1 MTETLTAAD
10 PITVAGTDTS
20 TAAAT
25 DTKVKTYRGKSL
37 EELLPQ
43 IRADL
48 GPEAVITSRREGLI
62 GGIGGFFQKRC
73 VEVDARPGGP
83 RIDVYDE
90 APEPAPAVMP
100 SAEAVHAAAE
110 AQLAATGTAA
120 TPIESA
126 VATATLPVEPAEQH
140 PVRNDAATREGL
152 ATPQMQRLVGEA
164 KPFADLLEQMAAAP
178 TAEPSAFTRPHDDF
192 PRTEP
197 RAPEPIG
204 EGLPA
209 PGVPAAAV
217 VAEPEVI
224 EEVETEPEPKRIS
237 NLRESMVA
245 TGLGTDQAADIV
257 DSVVRN
263 VAPFS
268 TPGRL
273 KTLVRNE
280 LALRLPIVPAPGPGR
295 RRLAVVGA
303 TGTGKTAAVAR
314 IAAAHAAVGQDVACL
329 TVEPADGGA
338 ALRALLE
345 GSGVPVQ
352 VISGEELAVALLGES
367 AELVL
372 VDTPGA
378 SAGAAGTVE
387 TLAATLATA
396 GLDEIHLAVRAGT
409 ASPAAVE
416 MLETLRPLGPN
427 RILVSAA
434 ADTTH
439 IGATV
444 DVAIRT
450 ALPIHYVAETVVDIA
465 PADPRA
471 LASKVVR

>member
-10 PITVAGTDTS
+10 PIQVAGTDTNA
-20 TAAAT
+20 TAPAAP
-25 DTKVKTYRGKSL
+25 DPKVKTYRGKSL
-37 EELLPQ
+37 EELLPR
-43 IRADL
+43 IRAEL
-48 GPEAVITSRREGLI
+48 GPEAVITSRREGLV

-90 APEPAPAVMP
+90 EPAMPAAAEIPAGVMP
-100 SAEAVHAAAE
+100 SAESVHVAAE
-110 AQLAATGTAA
+110 AALAEAA
-120 TPIESA
+120 A
-126 VATATLPVEPAEQH
+126 AEQH

-152 ATPQMQRLVGEA
+152 ATPQMQRIVGEA
-164 KPFADLLEQMAAAP
+164 SPFADLLGQMAAA
-178 TAEPSAFTRPHDDF
+178 EPAG
-192 PRTEP
+192 P

-204 EGLPA
+204 DGLPA
-209 PGVPAAAV
+209 PGVRAAAAKPV
-217 VAEPEVI
+217 FVEEFDAEAEP
-224 EEVETEPEPKRIS
+224 VEEPKRVA
-237 NLRESMVA
+237 NLREGMVA
-245 TGLGTDQAADIV
+245 TGLGTDQAADVV

-280 LALRLPIVPAPGPGR
+280 LSLRLPVAPAPGPGR
-295 RRLAVVGA
+295 RRLAVVGP

-314 IAAAHAAVGQDVACL
+314 IAAAHAAVGQDVACIS
-329 TVEPADGGA
+329 VEPADHGA

-352 VISGEELAVALLGES
+352 VISGDELAVALLGES

-378 SAGAAGTVE
+378 SAGAAGSVE

-427 RILVSAA
+427 RILVSSA
-434 ADTTH
+434 ADTTY
-439 IGATV
+439 IGAAV

-450 ALPIHYVAETVVDIA
+450 TLPIHYVAETVVDIA

>member
-10 PITVAGTDTS
+10 PITVAGTDTNA
-20 TAAAT
+20 TAAP
-25 DTKVKTYRGKSL
+25 DPKVKTYRGKSL

-48 GPEAVITSRREGLI
+48 GAEAVITSRREGLI

-90 APEPAPAVMP
+90 EPALEETETVLEVP
-100 SAEAVHAAAE
+100 
-110 AQLAATGTAA
+110 
-120 TPIESA
+120 TP
-126 VATATLPVEPAEQH
+126 TEQH

-164 KPFADLLEQMAAAP
+164 KPFADLLEQMGAAP
-178 TAEPSAFTRPHDDF
+178 TV
-192 PRTEP
+192 EP

-209 PGVPAAAV
+209 PGARAAAAKPV
-217 VAEPEVI
+217 VVEEFDVEAEP
-224 EEVETEPEPKRIS
+224 VEEPKRIS
-237 NLRESMVA
+237 NLREGMVA
-245 TGLGTDQAADIV
+245 TGLGTDQAADVV

-280 LALRLPIVPAPGPGR
+280 LALRLPVAPAPGPGR
-295 RRLAVVGA
+295 RRLAVVGP

-314 IAAAHAAVGQDVACL
+314 IATAHAAVGQDVACIS
-329 TVEPADGGA
+329 VEPADDGA

-352 VISGEELAVALLGES
+352 VISGDELAVALLGES

-378 SAGAAGTVE
+378 SAGAAHSVE

-427 RILVSAA
+427 RILVSSA
-434 ADTTH
+434 ADTTY
-439 IGATV
+439 IGAAV

-450 ALPIHYVAETVVDIA
+450 TLPIHYVAENVVDIA

>member
-1 MTETLTAAD
+1 MTDTLTAAD
-10 PITVAGTDTS
+10 PITVAGID
-20 TAAAT
+20 T

-37 EELLPQ
+37 EELLPR

-90 APEPAPAVMP
+90 EPAMP
-100 SAEAVHAAAE
+100 AAAE
-110 AQLAATGTAA
+110 AQ
-120 TPIESA
+120 
-126 VATATLPVEPAEQH
+126 VANSMPAEPTEQH
-140 PVRNDAATREGL
+140 PVRNDVATREGL
-152 ATPQMQRLVGEA
+152 ATPQMQRLVGES
-164 KPFADLLEQMAAAP
+164 KPFSDLLEQMAAAP
-178 TAEPSAFTRPHDDF
+178 PV
-192 PRTEP
+192 EP

-209 PGVPAAAV
+209 PGVPAAATV
-217 VAEPEVI
+217 VAEPEVA
-224 EEVETEPEPKRIS
+224 EEPKRIS
-237 NLRESMVA
+237 NLREGMVA
-245 TGLGTDQAADIV
+245 TGLGTDQAADVV

-280 LALRLPIVPAPGPGR
+280 LALRLPVAPAPGPGR
-295 RRLAVVGA
+295 RRLAVVGP

-314 IAAAHAAVGQDVACL
+314 IAAAHAAVGQEVACL
-329 TVEPADGGA
+329 TVEPADHGA

-345 GSGVPVQ
+345 GSGISVQ
-352 VISGEELAVALLGES
+352 VIGGEELAVALLGES
-367 AELVL
+367 ADLVL

-427 RILVSAA
+427 RILVSSA
-434 ADTTH
+434 ADTTY
-439 IGATV
+439 IGAAV

-450 ALPIHYVAETVVDIA
+450 TLPIHYVAETVVDIA

>member
-10 PITVAGTDTS
+10 PITVAGTDTNA
-20 TAAAT
+20 TAAPDPT
-25 DTKVKTYRGKSL
+25 VKTYRGKSL
-37 EELLPQ
+37 EELLPR

-48 GPEAVITSRREGLI
+48 GAEAVITSRREGLI

-90 APEPAPAVMP
+90 EPALEETETVLEVP
-100 SAEAVHAAAE
+100 
-110 AQLAATGTAA
+110 
-120 TPIESA
+120 TP
-126 VATATLPVEPAEQH
+126 TEQH

-164 KPFADLLEQMAAAP
+164 KPFSDLLEEMGAAP
-178 TAEPSAFTRPHDDF
+178 TV
-192 PRTEP
+192 EP

-209 PGVPAAAV
+209 PGARAGTARPV
-217 VAEPEVI
+217 VVEEFEVEAEP
-224 EEVETEPEPKRIS
+224 VETPKRIS
-237 NLRESMVA
+237 NLREGMVA
-245 TGLGTDQAADIV
+245 TGLGADQAADVV

-280 LALRLPIVPAPGPGR
+280 LALRLPVAPAPGPGR
-295 RRLAVVGA
+295 RRLAVVGP

-314 IAAAHAAVGQDVACL
+314 IATAHAAVGQDVACIS
-329 TVEPADGGA
+329 VEPADHGA

-352 VISGEELAVALLGES
+352 VISGDELAVALLGES

-378 SAGAAGTVE
+378 SAGAAQTVE
-387 TLAATLATA
+387 SLAATLATA

-427 RILVSAA
+427 RILVSSA
-434 ADTTH
+434 ADTTY
-439 IGATV
+439 IGAAV

-450 ALPIHYVAETVVDIA
+450 TLPIHYVAENVVDIA

>member
-1 MTETLTAAD
+1 MTDTLTAAD
-10 PITVAGTDTS
+10 PITVAGID
-20 TAAAT
+20 T

-37 EELLPQ
+37 EELLPR

-90 APEPAPAVMP
+90 EPAMP
-100 SAEAVHAAAE
+100 AAAE
-110 AQLAATGTAA
+110 AQ
-120 TPIESA
+120 
-126 VATATLPVEPAEQH
+126 VANSMPAEPTEQH

-164 KPFADLLEQMAAAP
+164 KPFSDLLEQMAAAP
-178 TAEPSAFTRPHDDF
+178 PV
-192 PRTEP
+192 EP

-209 PGVPAAAV
+209 PGVPAA
-217 VAEPEVI
+217 EPEV
-224 EEVETEPEPKRIS
+224 EEPKRIS
-237 NLRESMVA
+237 NLREGMVA
-245 TGLGTDQAADIV
+245 TGLGTDQAADVV

-280 LALRLPIVPAPGPGR
+280 LALRLPVAPAPGPGR
-295 RRLAVVGA
+295 RRLAVVGP

-314 IAAAHAAVGQDVACL
+314 IAAAHAAVGQEVACL
-329 TVEPADGGA
+329 TVEPADHGA

-345 GSGVPVQ
+345 GSGVSVQ
-352 VISGEELAVALLGES
+352 VIGGEELAVALLGES

-427 RILVSAA
+427 RILVSSA
-434 ADTTH
+434 ADTTY
-439 IGATV
+439 IGAAV

-450 ALPIHYVAETVVDIA
+450 TLPIHYVAETVVDIA

>member
-10 PITVAGTDTS
+10 PIMVAGTDTN
-20 TAAAT
+20 TAAAP
-25 DTKVKTYRGKSL
+25 DPKVKTYRGKSL
-37 EELLPQ
+37 EELLPR

-48 GPEAVITSRREGLI
+48 GAEAVITSRREGLI

-90 APEPAPAVMP
+90 EPAPEETETVLEVP
-100 SAEAVHAAAE
+100 
-110 AQLAATGTAA
+110 
-120 TPIESA
+120 TP
-126 VATATLPVEPAEQH
+126 TEQH

-178 TAEPSAFTRPHDDF
+178 SAPSRPQDEF
-192 PRTEP
+192 LQTEP

-209 PGVPAAAV
+209 PGVRAVAAKPV
-217 VAEPEVI
+217 VVEEFDVEAEP
-224 EEVETEPEPKRIS
+224 VEEPKRIA
-237 NLRESMVA
+237 NLREGMVA
-245 TGLGTDQAADIV
+245 TGLGTDQAADVV

-280 LALRLPIVPAPGPGR
+280 LALRLPVAPAPGPGR
-295 RRLAVVGA
+295 RRLAVVGP

-314 IAAAHAAVGQDVACL
+314 IATAHAAVGQDVACIS
-329 TVEPADGGA
+329 VEPADHGA

-352 VISGEELAVALLGES
+352 VISGDELAVALLGES

-378 SAGAAGTVE
+378 SAGAAQTVE
-387 TLAATLATA
+387 SLAATLATA

-427 RILVSAA
+427 RILVSSA
-434 ADTTH
+434 ADTTY
-439 IGATV
+439 IGAAV

-450 ALPIHYVAETVVDIA
+450 TLPIHYVAENVVDIA

>member
-10 PITVAGTDTS
+10 PITVAGTDTNA
-20 TAAAT
+20 TAAP
-25 DTKVKTYRGKSL
+25 DPKVKTYRGKSL
-37 EELLPQ
+37 EELLPR

-48 GPEAVITSRREGLI
+48 GAEAVITSRREGLI

-90 APEPAPAVMP
+90 EPAIEETETVLEVPTP
-100 SAEAVHAAAE
+100 S
-110 AQLAATGTAA
+110 
-120 TPIESA
+120 
-126 VATATLPVEPAEQH
+126 EQH
-140 PVRNDAATREGL
+140 PVRNDVATREGL
-152 ATPQMQRLVGEA
+152 ATPQMQRLVGES
-164 KPFADLLEQMAAAP
+164 KPFSDLLEEMAAAP
-178 TAEPSAFTRPHDDF
+178 SA
-192 PRTEP
+192 EP

-209 PGVPAAAV
+209 PGVRAAAAKPV
-217 VAEPEVI
+217 VVEEFEVEAEP
-224 EEVETEPEPKRIS
+224 VEEPKRIA
-237 NLRESMVA
+237 NLREGMVA
-245 TGLGTDQAADIV
+245 TGLGTDQAADVV

-280 LALRLPIVPAPGPGR
+280 LALRLPVAPAPGPGR
-295 RRLAVVGA
+295 RRLAVVGP

-314 IAAAHAAVGQDVACL
+314 IATAHAAVGQDVACIS
-329 TVEPADGGA
+329 VEPADHGA

-352 VISGEELAVALLGES
+352 VISGDELAVALLGES

-378 SAGAAGTVE
+378 SAGAAHTVE

-427 RILVSAA
+427 RILVSSA
-434 ADTTH
+434 ADTTY
-439 IGATV
+439 IGAAV

-450 ALPIHYVAETVVDIA
+450 TLPIHYVAENVVDIA

>member
-10 PITVAGTDTS
+10 PIQGAGTETNAT
-20 TAAAT
+20 TAADAT
-25 DTKVKTYRGKSL
+25 VKTYRGKSI
-37 EELLPQ
+37 EELLPR

-48 GPEAVITSRREGLI
+48 GPEAVITSRREGLV

-90 APEPAPAVMP
+90 EPALP
-100 SAEAVHAAAE
+100 SPESVQATAE
-110 AQLAATGTAA
+110 AQ
-120 TPIESA
+120 
-126 VATATLPVEPAEQH
+126 VAITLPTEPTEHH
-140 PVRNDAATREGL
+140 PVRNDLATREGL
-152 ATPQMQRLVGEA
+152 ATPQMQKLVGES
-164 KPFADLLEQMAAAP
+164 KPFSDLLEQMAAAP
-178 TAEPSAFTRPHDDF
+178 SIEPH
-192 PRTEP
+192 
-197 RAPEPIG
+197 APEPLG

-209 PGVPAAAV
+209 PGVKV
-217 VAEPEVI
+217 KEPEI
-224 EEVETEPEPKRIS
+224 EEAEPEPKRIS
-237 NLRESMVA
+237 NLREGMVA
-245 TGLGTDQAADIV
+245 TGLGTDQAADVV

-280 LALRLPIVPAPGPGR
+280 LALRLPVAPAPGPGR
-295 RRLAVVGA
+295 RRLAVVGP

-314 IAAAHAAVGQDVACL
+314 IAAAHAAVGQDVACIS
-329 TVEPADGGA
+329 VEPADGGA

-345 GSGVPVQ
+345 GCGVPVQ
-352 VISGEELAVALLGES
+352 VIGGDELAVALLGES

-378 SAGAAGTVE
+378 SAGAAQTVE
-387 TLAATLATA
+387 SLAATLATA

-427 RILVSAA
+427 RILVSSA
-434 ADTTH
+434 ADTTY
-439 IGATV
+439 IGAAV

>member
-10 PITVAGTDTS
+10 PIMVAGTDTN
-20 TAAAT
+20 TAAAP
-25 DTKVKTYRGKSL
+25 DPKVKTYRGKSL

-62 GGIGGFFQKRC
+62 GGVGGFFQKRC

-90 APEPAPAVMP
+90 EPAMPDLPAVMP
-100 SAEAVHAAAE
+100 SPEAVQAAAE
-110 AQLAATGTAA
+110 AQVATSL
-120 TPIESA
+120 PIEP
-126 VATATLPVEPAEQH
+126 TEQH

-164 KPFADLLEQMAAAP
+164 KPFADLLEEMGAAP
-178 TAEPSAFTRPHDDF
+178 TV
-192 PRTEP
+192 EP

-217 VAEPEVI
+217 KPVVVEEF
-224 EEVETEPEPKRIS
+224 EVETEPVEEPKRIS
-237 NLRESMVA
+237 NLREGMVA
-245 TGLGTDQAADIV
+245 TGLGTDQAADVV

-280 LALRLPIVPAPGPGR
+280 LALRLPVAPAPGPGR
-295 RRLAVVGA
+295 RRLAVVGP

-314 IAAAHAAVGQDVACL
+314 IAAAHAAVGQDVACIS
-329 TVEPADGGA
+329 VEPADHGA
-338 ALRALLE
+338 ALRALLD

-352 VISGEELAVALLGES
+352 VISGDELAVALLGES

-378 SAGAAGTVE
+378 SAGAAHTVE
-387 TLAATLATA
+387 SLAATLATA

-427 RILVSAA
+427 RILVSSA
-434 ADTTH
+434 ADTSY
-439 IGATV
+439 IGAAV

-450 ALPIHYVAETVVDIA
+450 TLPIHYVAETVVDIA

>member
-10 PITVAGTDTS
+10 PITVAGTDTNT
-20 TAAAT
+20 TAAP
-25 DTKVKTYRGKSL
+25 DPKVKTYRGKSL

-48 GPEAVITSRREGLI
+48 GAEAVITSRREGLI

-83 RIDVYDE
+83 RIDVYDK
-90 APEPAPAVMP
+90 EPAIEETETVLEVPTP
-100 SAEAVHAAAE
+100 S
-110 AQLAATGTAA
+110 
-120 TPIESA
+120 
-126 VATATLPVEPAEQH
+126 EQH
-140 PVRNDAATREGL
+140 PVRNDVATREGL
-152 ATPQMQRLVGEA
+152 ATPQMQRLVGES
-164 KPFADLLEQMAAAP
+164 KPFSDLLEEMAAAP
-178 TAEPSAFTRPHDDF
+178 SV
-192 PRTEP
+192 EP

-204 EGLPA
+204 DGLPA
-209 PGVPAAAV
+209 PGVRAAAAKPV
-217 VAEPEVI
+217 FVEEFDAEAEP
-224 EEVETEPEPKRIS
+224 VEEPKRIS
-237 NLRESMVA
+237 NLREGMVA
-245 TGLGTDQAADIV
+245 TGLGTDQAADVV

-280 LALRLPIVPAPGPGR
+280 LALRLPVAPAPGPGR
-295 RRLAVVGA
+295 RRLAVVGP

-314 IAAAHAAVGQDVACL
+314 IATAHAAVGQDVACIS
-329 TVEPADGGA
+329 VEPADHGA

-352 VISGEELAVALLGES
+352 VISGDELAVALLGES

-378 SAGAAGTVE
+378 SAGAAHMVE

-396 GLDEIHLAVRAGT
+396 GLDEIHLTVRAGT

-427 RILVSAA
+427 RILVSSA
-434 ADTTH
+434 ADTTY
-439 IGATV
+439 IGAAV

-450 ALPIHYVAETVVDIA
+450 TLPIHYVAENVVDIA

>member
-10 PITVAGTDTS
+10 PITVAGTDTNT
-20 TAAAT
+20 TAAP
-25 DTKVKTYRGKSL
+25 DPKVKTYRGKSI

-43 IRADL
+43 IRAEL
-48 GPEAVITSRREGLI
+48 GAEAVITSRREGLI

-90 APEPAPAVMP
+90 EPAMPAEPAAGTPASVMP
-100 SAEAVHAAAE
+100 TAESIHAGAEAALAEAAA
-110 AQLAATGTAA
+110 
-120 TPIESA
+120 
-126 VATATLPVEPAEQH
+126 AEQH
-140 PVRNDAATREGL
+140 PVRNDSATREGL

-178 TAEPSAFTRPHDDF
+178 TVEPSAFTRPQDDF
-192 PRTEP
+192 VQTER

-204 EGLPA
+204 DGLPA
-209 PGVPAAAV
+209 PGVPA
-217 VAEPEVI
+217 VADEPEV
-224 EEVETEPEPKRIS
+224 EAEPEPKRIS
-237 NLRESMVA
+237 NLREGMVA
-245 TGLGTDQAADIV
+245 TGLGADQAADIV

-280 LALRLPIVPAPGPGR
+280 LALRMPITPAPGPGR
-295 RRLAVVGA
+295 RRLAVVGPC
-303 TGTGKTAAVAR
+303 GTGKTAAVAR
-314 IAAAHAAVGQDVACL
+314 IAAAHAAVGQDVACF
-329 TVEPADGGA
+329 TVDPADGGA
-338 ALRALLE
+338 SLRALLE
-345 GSGVPVQ
+345 GSGVSVQ
-352 VISGEELAVALLGES
+352 VIGGDELAVALLGES

-372 VDTPGA
+372 VDTPSA
-378 SAGAAGTVE
+378 SAGAAQTVE

-409 ASPAAVE
+409 AARAAVE

-427 RILVSAA
+427 RILVSSA
-434 ADTTH
+434 ADTTY
-439 IGATV
+439 IGAVV

-450 ALPIHYVAETVVDIA
+450 ALPIHYVAESVVDIA

>member
-20 TAAAT
+20 TAAAP
-25 DTKVKTYRGKSL
+25 DTKVKTYRGKSI
-37 EELLPQ
+37 EELLPR

-48 GPEAVITSRREGLI
+48 GAEAVITSRREGLV

-90 APEPAPAVMP
+90 DPAMPSVMP
-100 SAEAVHAAAE
+100 TPESVQAAAE
-110 AQLAATGTAA
+110 AQ
-120 TPIESA
+120 
-126 VATATLPVEPAEQH
+126 VATNLPTEPTEQH
-140 PVRNDAATREGL
+140 PVRNDVATREGL

-178 TAEPSAFTRPHDDF
+178 TAEPSAFTRPQDDF
-192 PRTEP
+192 PQTER

-209 PGVPAAAV
+209 PGVPAL
-217 VAEPEVI
+217 AEPEFV

-237 NLRESMVA
+237 NLREGMVA
-245 TGLGTDQAADIV
+245 TGLGTDQAGAIV
-257 DSVVRN
+257 DAVVRN

-280 LALRLPIVPAPGPGR
+280 LSLRLPIVPAPGPGR

-303 TGTGKTAAVAR
+303 SGTGKTAAVAR
-314 IAAAHAAVGQDVACL
+314 IAAAHASVGQDVACL

-345 GSGVPVQ
+345 GSGVSVQ
-352 VISGEELAVALLGES
+352 VIGGDELAVALLGES

-378 SAGAAGTVE
+378 SAGAANTVE

-427 RILVSAA
+427 RILVTAA
-434 ADTTH
+434 ADTTY
-439 IGATV
+439 IGAVV

-450 ALPIHYVAETVVDIA
+450 ALPIHYVAETVVEIA

>member
-10 PITVAGTDTS
+10 PITVAGTDTNTTA
-20 TAAAT
+20 TAAP
-25 DTKVKTYRGKSL
+25 DPKVKTYRGKSL
-37 EELLPQ
+37 EELLPR

-48 GPEAVITSRREGLI
+48 GPEAVVTSRREGLI

-90 APEPAPAVMP
+90 EPAMEETETVLEVPTP
-100 SAEAVHAAAE
+100 S
-110 AQLAATGTAA
+110 
-120 TPIESA
+120 
-126 VATATLPVEPAEQH
+126 EQH
-140 PVRNDAATREGL
+140 PVRNDVATREGL
-152 ATPQMQRLVGEA
+152 ATPQMQRLVGES
-164 KPFADLLEQMAAAP
+164 KPFSDLLEEMAAAP
-178 TAEPSAFTRPHDDF
+178 SV
-192 PRTEP
+192 EP

-209 PGVPAAAV
+209 PGRP
-217 VAEPEVI
+217 VAKPVMVEEFDSEPEV
-224 EEVETEPEPKRIS
+224 EEPKRIS

-245 TGLGTDQAADIV
+245 TGLGTDQAADVV

-280 LALRLPIVPAPGPGR
+280 LALRLPVAPAPGPGR
-295 RRLAVVGA
+295 RRLAVVGP

-314 IAAAHAAVGQDVACL
+314 IATAHAAVGQDVACIS
-329 TVEPADGGA
+329 VEPADHGA

-352 VISGEELAVALLGES
+352 VISGDELAVALLGES

-378 SAGAAGTVE
+378 SAGAAHTVE
-387 TLAATLATA
+387 SLAATLATA

-427 RILVSAA
+427 RILVSSA
-434 ADTTH
+434 ADTTY
-439 IGATV
+439 IGAAV

-450 ALPIHYVAETVVDIA
+450 TLPIHYVAENVVDIA

>member
-10 PITVAGTDTS
+10 PITVAGTDTNA
-20 TAAAT
+20 TAAP
-25 DTKVKTYRGKSL
+25 DPKVKTYRGKSL

-48 GPEAVITSRREGLI
+48 GAEAVITSRREGLI

-90 APEPAPAVMP
+90 EPAVEETETVLEVPTP
-100 SAEAVHAAAE
+100 S
-110 AQLAATGTAA
+110 
-120 TPIESA
+120 
-126 VATATLPVEPAEQH
+126 EQH

-164 KPFADLLEQMAAAP
+164 KPFSDLLEEMAAAP
-178 TAEPSAFTRPHDDF
+178 SAPSRPQDEF
-192 PRTEP
+192 LQTEP

-209 PGVPAAAV
+209 PGVRAGAAKPV
-217 VAEPEVI
+217 VVEEFEVEAEP
-224 EEVETEPEPKRIS
+224 VEEPKRIA
-237 NLRESMVA
+237 NLREGMVA
-245 TGLGTDQAADIV
+245 TGLGTDQAADVV

-280 LALRLPIVPAPGPGR
+280 LALRLPVAPAPGPGR
-295 RRLAVVGA
+295 RRLAVVGP

-314 IAAAHAAVGQDVACL
+314 IATAHAAVGQDVACIS
-329 TVEPADGGA
+329 VEPADHGA

-352 VISGEELAVALLGES
+352 VISGDELAVALLGES

-378 SAGAAGTVE
+378 SAGAAQAVE
-387 TLAATLATA
+387 SLAATLATA

-427 RILVSAA
+427 RILVSSA
-434 ADTTH
+434 ADTTY
-439 IGATV
+439 IGAAV

-450 ALPIHYVAETVVDIA
+450 TLPIHYVAENVVDIA

>member
-10 PITVAGTDTS
+10 PITVAGTDTNT
-20 TAAAT
+20 TAAP
-25 DTKVKTYRGKSL
+25 DPKVKTYRGKSI
-37 EELLPQ
+37 EELLPR
-43 IRADL
+43 IRAEL
-48 GPEAVITSRREGLI
+48 GAEAVITSRREGLI

-90 APEPAPAVMP
+90 EPAIEETETVL
-100 SAEAVHAAAE
+100 
-110 AQLAATGTAA
+110 QLP
-120 TPIESA
+120 TPG
-126 VATATLPVEPAEQH
+126 EQH
-140 PVRNDAATREGL
+140 PVRNDVATREGL
-152 ATPQMQRLVGEA
+152 ATPQMQRLVGES
-164 KPFADLLEQMAAAP
+164 KPFSDLLEEIAAAP
-178 TAEPSAFTRPHDDF
+178 AVE
-192 PRTEP
+192 PRT
-197 RAPEPIG
+197 PEPIG

-209 PGVPAAAV
+209 PGVQIQQP
-217 VAEPEVI
+217 
-224 EEVETEPEPKRIS
+224 EVETEPEPKRVS
-237 NLRESMVA
+237 NLREGMVA

-280 LALRLPIVPAPGPGR
+280 LALRLPVAPAPGPGR
-295 RRLAVVGA
+295 RRLAVVGP

-314 IAAAHAAVGQDVACL
+314 IAAAHAAVGQDVACF
-329 TVEPADGGA
+329 TVDPADDGA
-338 ALRALLE
+338 SLRALLE

-352 VISGEELAVALLGES
+352 VIRGEELAVALLGES

-372 VDTPGA
+372 VDTPSA
-378 SAGAAGTVE
+378 SAGAAHTVE

-409 ASPAAVE
+409 ASRAAVE

-427 RILVSAA
+427 RILVSSA
-434 ADTTH
+434 ADTTY
-439 IGATV
+439 IGAVV

-450 ALPIHYVAETVVDIA
+450 ALPIHYVAESVVDIA

>member
-1 MTETLTAAD
+1 MTDTLTAAD
-10 PITVAGTDTS
+10 PITVAGTDTKS
-20 TAAAT
+20 NAAN

-37 EELLPQ
+37 EELLPR

-83 RIDVYDE
+83 RIDVYDD
-90 APEPAPAVMP
+90 EPAMP
-100 SAEAVHAAAE
+100 GAAE
-110 AQLAATGTAA
+110 AQ
-120 TPIESA
+120 
-126 VATATLPVEPAEQH
+126 VAISMPTEPAEQH

-178 TAEPSAFTRPHDDF
+178 AA
-192 PRTEP
+192 EP

-209 PGVPAAAV
+209 PGVAAAV
-217 VAEPEVI
+217 VAEPEVV
-224 EEVETEPEPKRIS
+224 EEPEVEEPKRIS
-237 NLRESMVA
+237 NLREGMVA

-280 LALRLPIVPAPGPGR
+280 LALRLPVAPAPGPGR
-295 RRLAVVGA
+295 RRLAVVGP

-314 IAAAHAAVGQDVACL
+314 IAAAHAAVGQEVACL

-345 GSGVPVQ
+345 GSGVSVQ
-352 VISGEELAVALLGES
+352 VIAGDELAVALLGES
-367 AELVL
+367 ADLVL

-416 MLETLRPLGPN
+416 MLETLQPLGPN
-427 RILVSAA
+427 RILVSSA
-434 ADTTH
+434 ADTTY
-439 IGATV
+439 IGAAV

-450 ALPIHYVAETVVDIA
+450 TLPIHYVAETVVDIA

>member
-1 MTETLTAAD
+1 MTETLTAAG
-10 PITVAGTDTS
+10 PITVAGADTN
-20 TAAAT
+20 TNAAT

-48 GPEAVITSRREGLI
+48 GAEAVITSRREGLV

-90 APEPAPAVMP
+90 EPELPPVLP

-110 AQLAATGTAA
+110 TQ
-120 TPIESA
+120 
-126 VATATLPVEPAEQH
+126 VANSMPAEPTEQH

-164 KPFADLLEQMAAAP
+164 KPFADLLEQMGAAP
-178 TAEPSAFTRPHDDF
+178 TVER
-192 PRTEP
+192 
-197 RAPEPIG
+197 RAPEPIAD
-204 EGLPA
+204 GLPA
-209 PGVPAAAV
+209 PGGPAAAV
-217 VAEPEVI
+217 KPVVVEEF
-224 EEVETEPEPKRIS
+224 EVEVEPVEEPKRIS
-237 NLRESMVA
+237 NLREGMVA

-280 LALRLPIVPAPGPGR
+280 LALRLPVAPAPGPGR
-295 RRLAVVGA
+295 RRLAVVGP

-329 TVEPADGGA
+329 TVEPADHGA

-345 GSGVPVQ
+345 GSGVSVQ

-367 AELVL
+367 ADLVL

-427 RILVSAA
+427 RILVSSA
-434 ADTTH
+434 ADTTY
-439 IGATV
+439 IGAAV

-450 ALPIHYVAETVVDIA
+450 TLPIHYVAENVVDIA

>member
-1 MTETLTAAD
+1 
-10 PITVAGTDTS
+10 V
-20 TAAAT
+20 
-25 DTKVKTYRGKSL
+25 
-37 EELLPQ
+37 
-43 IRADL
+43 
-48 GPEAVITSRREGLI
+48 
-62 GGIGGFFQKRC
+62 
-73 VEVDARPGGP
+73 
-83 RIDVYDE
+83 
-90 APEPAPAVMP
+90 
-100 SAEAVHAAAE
+100 
-110 AQLAATGTAA
+110 
-120 TPIESA
+120 
-126 VATATLPVEPAEQH
+126 
-140 PVRNDAATREGL
+140 ATREGL

-164 KPFADLLEQMAAAP
+164 KPFSDLLEEMAAAP
-178 TAEPSAFTRPHDDF
+178 SAPSRPRGEF
-192 PRTEP
+192 LQTEP
-197 RAPEPIG
+197 RAPEPLG

-209 PGVPAAAV
+209 PGVRAAAAKPV
-217 VAEPEVI
+217 VVEEFDAEAEP
-224 EEVETEPEPKRIS
+224 VEEPKRIS
-237 NLRESMVA
+237 NLREGMVA
-245 TGLGTDQAADIV
+245 TGLGPDQAADVV

-280 LALRLPIVPAPGPGR
+280 LALRLPVAPAPGPGR
-295 RRLAVVGA
+295 RRLAVVGP

-314 IAAAHAAVGQDVACL
+314 IAAAHAAVGQDVAAVS
-329 TVEPADGGA
+329 VEPADDGA

-352 VISGEELAVALLGES
+352 VIGGDELAVALLGES

-378 SAGAAGTVE
+378 SAGAAQTVE
-387 TLAATLATA
+387 SLAATLATA

-427 RILVSAA
+427 RILVSSA
-434 ADTTH
+434 ADTTY
-439 IGATV
+439 IGAAV

-450 ALPIHYVAETVVDIA
+450 TLPIHYVAETVVDIA

>member
-10 PITVAGTDTS
+10 PITVGSADINT
-20 TAAAT
+20 TATA
-25 DTKVKTYRGKSL
+25 DTKVKTYRGKSI
-37 EELLPQ
+37 EELLPK
-43 IRADL
+43 IRAEL
-48 GPEAVITSRREGLI
+48 GAEAVITSRREGLV

-83 RIDVYDE
+83 RIDVFDEGDGDGELPSAAE
-90 APEPAPAVMP
+90 APASVMP
-100 SAEAVHAAAE
+100 SAASVHAAAE
-110 AQLAATGTAA
+110 AQVAAAA
-120 TPIESA
+120 A
-126 VATATLPVEPAEQH
+126 AEQH

-178 TAEPSAFTRPHDDF
+178 TAEPSAFTRPQDDF
-192 PRTEP
+192 AQTER

-209 PGVPAAAV
+209 PGVAAL
-217 VAEPEVI
+217 AEPEVV
-224 EEVETEPEPKRIS
+224 EEVGTESEPKRIS
-237 NLRESMVA
+237 NLREGMVA
-245 TGLGTDQAADIV
+245 TGLGTDQAGAIV
-257 DSVVRN
+257 DAVVRS

-280 LALRLPIVPAPGPGR
+280 LSLRLPIVPAPGPGR

-303 TGTGKTAAVAR
+303 SGTGKTAAVAR
-314 IAAAHAAVGQDVACL
+314 IAAAHASVGQDVACL
-329 TVEPADGGA
+329 SLEPADGGA

-345 GSGVPVQ
+345 GSGVSVQ
-352 VISGEELAVALLGES
+352 VIGGDELAVALLGES

-378 SAGAAGTVE
+378 SAGAANTVE

-427 RILVSAA
+427 RILVTAA
-434 ADTTH
+434 ADTTY
-439 IGATV
+439 IGAVV

>member
-10 PITVAGTDTS
+10 PITVAGTDTNA
-20 TAAAT
+20 TAAP
-25 DTKVKTYRGKSL
+25 DPKVKTYRGKSL

-48 GPEAVITSRREGLI
+48 GAEAVITSRREGLI

-90 APEPAPAVMP
+90 EPAIEETETVLEVPTP
-100 SAEAVHAAAE
+100 S
-110 AQLAATGTAA
+110 
-120 TPIESA
+120 
-126 VATATLPVEPAEQH
+126 EQH
-140 PVRNDAATREGL
+140 PVRNDVATREGL
-152 ATPQMQRLVGEA
+152 ATPQMQRLVGES
-164 KPFADLLEQMAAAP
+164 KPFSDLLEEMAAAP
-178 TAEPSAFTRPHDDF
+178 SV
-192 PRTEP
+192 EP

-204 EGLPA
+204 DGLPA
-209 PGVPAAAV
+209 PGVRAGAAKPVVVEEFDAEAEAV
-217 VAEPEVI
+217 E
-224 EEVETEPEPKRIS
+224 EPKRIS
-237 NLRESMVA
+237 NLREGMVA
-245 TGLGTDQAADIV
+245 TGLGTDQAADVV

-280 LALRLPIVPAPGPGR
+280 LALRLPVAPAPGPGR
-295 RRLAVVGA
+295 RRLAVVGP

-314 IAAAHAAVGQDVACL
+314 IAAAHAAVGQDVACIS
-329 TVEPADGGA
+329 VEPADHGA

-352 VISGEELAVALLGES
+352 VISGDELAVALLGES

-378 SAGAAGTVE
+378 SAGAAHTVE
-387 TLAATLATA
+387 SLAATLATA

-427 RILVSAA
+427 RILVSSA
-434 ADTTH
+434 ADTTY
-439 IGATV
+439 IGAAV

-450 ALPIHYVAETVVDIA
+450 TLPIHYVAETVVDIA

>member
-1 MTETLTAAD
+1 
-10 PITVAGTDTS
+10 
-20 TAAAT
+20 
-25 DTKVKTYRGKSL
+25 
-37 EELLPQ
+37 
-43 IRADL
+43 
-48 GPEAVITSRREGLI
+48 VITSRREGLI

-90 APEPAPAVMP
+90 EPAMPDPPAPMP
-100 SAEAVHAAAE
+100 SPEAVRAAAE
-110 AQLAATGTAA
+110 AQ
-120 TPIESA
+120 
-126 VATATLPVEPAEQH
+126 VATTLPTEPAEAH

-152 ATPQMQRLVGEA
+152 ATPRMQRLVGEA

-178 TAEPSAFTRPHDDF
+178 TV
-192 PRTEP
+192 EP

-204 EGLPA
+204 DGLPA
-209 PGVPAAAV
+209 PGVPAMV
-217 VAEPEVI
+217 EEPEV
-224 EEVETEPEPKRIS
+224 EAEPEPKRIS
-237 NLRESMVA
+237 NLREGMVA
-245 TGLGTDQAADIV
+245 TGLGADQAADIV

-280 LALRLPIVPAPGPGR
+280 LALRLPITPAPGPGR
-295 RRLAVVGA
+295 RRLAVVGPC
-303 TGTGKTAAVAR
+303 GTGKTAAVAR
-314 IAAAHAAVGQDVACL
+314 IAAAHAAVGQDVACF
-329 TVEPADGGA
+329 TVDPADGGA
-338 ALRALLE
+338 SLRALLE
-345 GSGVPVQ
+345 GSGVAVQ
-352 VISGEELAVALLGES
+352 VIGGEELAVALLGES

-372 VDTPGA
+372 VDTPSA
-378 SAGAAGTVE
+378 SAGAAHTVE

-409 ASPAAVE
+409 ASRAAVE

-427 RILVSAA
+427 RILVSSA
-434 ADTTH
+434 ADTTY
-439 IGATV
+439 IGAVV

-450 ALPIHYVAETVVDIA
+450 ALPIHYVAESVVDIA